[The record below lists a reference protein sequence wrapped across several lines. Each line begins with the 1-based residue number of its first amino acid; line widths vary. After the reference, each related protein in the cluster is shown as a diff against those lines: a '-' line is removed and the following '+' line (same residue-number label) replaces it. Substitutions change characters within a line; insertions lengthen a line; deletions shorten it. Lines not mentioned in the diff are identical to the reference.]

1 MLDYKNI
8 LLTKTENKKDINCK
22 KTEPVN
28 IETPIK
34 YTIYDSID
42 DEFHLKYNETIN
54 NIELE
59 FKKFLEDNSIP
70 FYDKNINDKLD
81 IYKFIK
87 DNCEE
92 FTKLNNTII
101 EINNANENESDNLS
115 DDDNETEY
123 THTYKKYSI

>member
-1 MLDYKNI
+1 
-8 LLTKTENKKDINCK
+8 LLTKTENKKDNSTK
-22 KTEPVN
+22 KEQVS
-28 IETPIK
+28 IENPNK

-42 DEFHLKYNETIN
+42 DEFHLKYNEIIN

-59 FKKFLEDNSIP
+59 FKKFLQDNSIP
-70 FYDKNINDKLD
+70 FYDKNINDKLE

>member
-22 KTEPVN
+22 KTEPVS
-28 IETPIK
+28 IENPNK

-42 DEFHLKYNETIN
+42 DEFHLKYSENIN

-115 DDDNETEY
+115 DDDIETEY

>member
-8 LLTKTENKKDINCK
+8 LLTKTENKKDNSTK
-22 KTEPVN
+22 KEQVS
-28 IETPIK
+28 IENPNK

-42 DEFHLKYNETIN
+42 DEFDLKYNETIN

-81 IYKFIK
+81 VYKFIK

-101 EINNANENESDNLS
+101 EINNANENENDNLS

-123 THTYKKYSI
+123 VNIYKKFSL